1 MTTIRLQKILAEA
14 GYGSRRGCERYISDG
29 RVRVNGEVAE
39 LGQRADPEED
49 VILLDGKPIK
59 SQQKKRYIL
68 LNKPKGYL
76 SSRRSQGGNP
86 TVLELV
92 DIPERVY
99 PVGRLDLDSEGL
111 VLLTNDGKLTNL
123 LTHPRYGVE
132 KEYQVT
138 LWKAPDGVQLNQ
150 WREGVVLEDGYETE
164 PAIVEKW
171 ERTGPGNILR
181 VVIREGRKR
190 HIRMTARALGL
201 HVAELRRVRIG
212 KLEIGDMATG
222 TWRELLPAEVRT
234 LFGTAQNSS
243 NRQRM

>member
-1 MTTIRLQKILAEA
+1 MTSIRVQKILANA
-14 GYGSRRGCERYISDG
+14 GYGSRRGCERFITEG
-29 RVRVNGEVAE
+29 RVRVNGKTVE
-39 LGQRADPEED
+39 LGERADPEKD
-49 VILLDGKPIK
+49 VILLDGKRIDTK
-59 SQQKKRYIL
+59 QDKRYIL

-92 DIPERVY
+92 DVPERLY

-111 VLLTNDGKLTNL
+111 ILLTNDGKLTNL

-138 LWKAPDGVQLNQ
+138 LRKAPDRVQLNQ
-150 WREGVVLEDGYETE
+150 WRQGVVLEDGHETA
-164 PAIVEKW
+164 PAAVEKW
-171 ERTGPGNILR
+171 EQTGPGRVLR

-201 HVAELRRVRIG
+201 HVDELRRVRIG
-212 KLEIGDMATG
+212 KLEIGELTPGA
-222 TWRELLPAEVRT
+222 WRDLSAAEVRT
-234 LFGTAQNSS
+234 LRSTAQNSA
-243 NRQRM
+243 NLRQI